1 MDRRNNQLRRE
12 NLRRM
17 DETSTEF
24 DLLIQRTVKRITVQ
38 QKIERSIRLLKQQA
52 SNSSKKVSGWRDF
65 ARNAYDTGKSL
76 FFRKKL

>member
-1 MDRRNNQLRRE
+1 MDRRDNQFRRE

-24 DLLIQRTVKRITVQ
+24 DLLVQRTTQRITIGEQLRRSVQ
-38 QKIERSIRLLKQQA
+38 LLEGTSPIA
-52 SNSSKKVSGWRDF
+52 KKVSGWRDL

>member
-1 MDRRNNQLRRE
+1 MDWRNNKFWRK

-17 DETSTEF
+17 DETTAEF
-24 DLLIQRTVKRITVQ
+24 DLLVQRTVKRITVQ

-52 SNSSKKVSGWRDF
+52 SNSSKKISGWRDL

>member
-24 DLLIQRTVKRITVQ
+24 DLLVQRTTKRIAIGEQLRRSVQ
-38 QKIERSIRLLKQQA
+38 LLEGTSPITKKI
-52 SNSSKKVSGWRDF
+52 SGWRDL
-65 ARNAYDTGKSL
+65 ARNAYDTGKNL
-76 FFRKKL
+76 FFRKRL

>member
-1 MDRRNNQLRRE
+1 MDWRNNKFWRKKLRRV
-12 NLRRM
+12 
-17 DETSTEF
+17 DEKTAEF
-24 DLLIQRTVKRITVQ
+24 DLLVQRTVKRIAVQ
-38 QKIERSIRLLKQQA
+38 QKIERSIRMLQAQA

>member
-1 MDRRNNQLRRE
+1 MDRRDNQFRRE

-24 DLLIQRTVKRITVQ
+24 DLLVQRTTQRITIGEQLRRSVQ
-38 QKIERSIRLLKQQA
+38 LLEGTSPIA
-52 SNSSKKVSGWRDF
+52 KKVSRWRDL

-76 FFRKKL
+76 FFQKRI